1 MSVWRIAL
9 REVMSVLNNRTLR
22 TIVLLGQAFYMTVFG
37 FVYVQGRVQNVPFT
51 VIDNDNSAI
60 SRALVQDMDV
70 TDGLR
75 YAYTV
80 NSMAQYEQLNRDGK
94 SFCCVVIP
102 THMARDLKSGRAPA
116 VMLTLD
122 GSNVIMGNV
131 VYKAALGVLSSYR
144 VQARILKL
152 MATGSTKSQAAGQA
166 LPISVETRSM
176 WLSSFNYSAFMLF
189 GLACIAMQQVCMLG
203 ASMVMG
209 LEFEERQRRKSLAGR
224 SWLQVMW
231 GKLLG
236 QCMLLVPLSV
246 ISMSMPIWFFKMPVR
261 GSFAAIL
268 GLMVLYLVIHILCGI
283 GLGAMTRNAI
293 LSAQMLLTLSA
304 PLFTLTGFTW
314 PLMAMP
320 DWLHKA
326 VLIMPLTHYAD
337 AVRKIALVGCDAAV
351 IGSTVLV
358 LLAWLVI
365 ALIWA
370 SWGCRRLQL
379 DNKGCN

>member
-9 REVMSVLNNRTLR
+9 REVMSVLKNRTLL

-37 FVYVQGRVQNVPFT
+37 FVYVQGRVQDVPFT

-60 SRALVQDMDV
+60 SRAMVQDMDV

-75 YAYTV
+75 YAYRV

-94 SFCCVVIP
+94 SYACVVIP
-102 THMARDLKSGRAPA
+102 AHMARDLKAGRAPA
-116 VMLTLD
+116 VMVTLD
-122 GSNVIMGNV
+122 GSNVLMGNV
-131 VYKAALGVLSSYR
+131 AYKAALGVLSSYR
-144 VQARILKL
+144 VQSRMIKL
-152 MATGSTKSQAAGQA
+152 MATGSSKSDAAA
-166 LPISVETRSM
+166 KAVPISVETRSM
-176 WLSSFNYSAFMLF
+176 WLSSFNYSSFMLF

-209 LEFEERQRRKSLAGR
+209 LEFKERKRRKSLAGTR
-224 SWLQVMW
+224 WQPVMW

-236 QCMLLVPLSV
+236 QSMLLVPLSM
-246 ISMSMPIWFFKMPVR
+246 IAMSMPIWFFKMPMR

-293 LSAQMLLTLSA
+293 LSAQILLTVSA
-304 PLFTLTGFTW
+304 PVFTLSGFTW

-320 DWLHKA
+320 DWLHRA
-326 VLIMPLTHYAD
+326 VLIMPLTHYTD
-337 AVRKIALVGCDAAV
+337 AVRKIALVGSDAAV
-351 IGSTVLV
+351 VGSTILV
-358 LLAWLVI
+358 LIAWLVI
-365 ALIWA
+365 ALLWA
-370 SWGCRRLQL
+370 SWGCRRLQRE
-379 DNKGCN
+379 NI